1 MRDVLRISEAAEELG
16 VTPLTVRRYI
26 YKGLLQSQQTA
37 GGHHRIPQS
46 EIQRLR
52 TGTCESDVP
61 SPKGPN
67 TCSRRL
73 HRLEQDVATLQKQL
87 AVMARS
93 CALLAH
99 VAEENGYTPEPR
111 PTPKRTLEVLGPG
124 CPACDRLAE
133 LTEAVVADLG
143 LPDVHVKR
151 VKKLDD
157 IVAYGPLL
165 TPALIVEGKLVSSG
179 TVPSKRQLAKMV
191 QTVLPGGSTAEPE
204 PNSRSWFWKRK

>member
-26 YKGLLQSQQTA
+26 YKGLLHAEQTA
-37 GGHHRIPQS
+37 GGHHRIPRS

-52 TGTCESDVP
+52 EGSCESGLP
-61 SPKGPN
+61 SPKGQTP
-67 TCSRRL
+67 CSRRL
-73 HRLEQDVATLQKQL
+73 RKLEQDVATLQKQL

-93 CALLAH
+93 CAFLAH

-111 PTPKRTLEVLGPG
+111 PAPKRTLEVLGPG

-133 LTEAVVADLG
+133 LTEAVVVDLE

-165 TPALIVEGKLVSSG
+165 TPALIIEGKLVSSG

-191 QTVLPGGSTAEPE
+191 QTVLPGASTAEPE
-204 PNSRSWFWKRK
+204 AKPRSWFWKRK